1 MLAAAERALGLS
13 PASLEEE
20 EEEEGEEVK
29 EEEEEARAR
38 AAEGTR
44 EGLEGAGSARAG
56 APERA
61 RRCCRPGAAG
71 GGGWRAQL
79 ATSPDT
85 LGSVPAGVRA
95 ARPESGKEMLVAS
108 FGKPYIFMEQCSVK
122 VL

>member
-38 AAEGTR
+38 AAEG
-44 EGLEGAGSARAG
+44 
-56 APERA
+56 
-61 RRCCRPGAAG
+61 
-71 GGGWRAQL
+71 
-79 ATSPDT
+79 
-85 LGSVPAGVRA
+85 
-95 ARPESGKEMLVAS
+95 KEMLVAS